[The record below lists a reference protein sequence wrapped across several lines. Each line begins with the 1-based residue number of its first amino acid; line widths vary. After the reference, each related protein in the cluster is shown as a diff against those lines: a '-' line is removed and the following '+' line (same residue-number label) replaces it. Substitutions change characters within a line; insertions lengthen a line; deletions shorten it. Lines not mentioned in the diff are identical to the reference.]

1 MRIVLFGKNIFRIYQ
16 HHIME
21 IRFETLC
28 KYKSSGHCKFNEI
41 DINNFYDEMN
51 LVRLIFH
58 ITFYDYKFMK

>member
-1 MRIVLFGKNIFRIYQ
+1 
-16 HHIME
+16 ME